1 MAKMKF
7 FGRAMAIVRNAPRK
21 ANGKIQ
27 NAQLT
32 VNIRE
37 MLAKVRAKD
46 YDGAD
51 IIAKDIV
58 SNTRLHK

>member
-27 NAQLT
+27 NTQLT
-32 VNIRE
+32 TNIRD

-51 IIAKDIV
+51 IIAEHIV